1 MKTLSVQ
8 AWELSA
14 SIINAIKNHPFN
26 QELMSGKLSR
36 DKFTY
41 YIEQDSLYLNDF
53 SRCHAILATK
63 APPSYTQIFLKFSE
77 YTLLAEQDAV
87 HHFFKELFDF
97 KSTHQTTP
105 ATLCYTNYLLRTCLM
120 EPVEVGIAAVLPCFW
135 VYRDIGLYIAQSS
148 ANNNPYA
155 RWIETYSSDDFGQ
168 AVNQAIV
175 IFDELGLQTTE
186 AIRQKMLDAFYKS
199 TCFEWHFWND
209 AYNQVVFDR
218 IK

>member
-1 MKTLSVQ
+1 MRTLSVQ

-36 DKFTY
+36 DRFTY

-63 APPSYTQIFLKFSE
+63 VPPSYTQIFLKFSE

-87 HHFFKELFDF
+87 HHFFKELFNF
-97 KSTHQTTP
+97 KSTNQITP

-155 RWIETYSSDDFGQ
+155 RWIETYSSDDFSQ
-168 AVNQAIV
+168 AVNQAIS

>member
-1 MKTLSVQ
+1 
-8 AWELSA
+8 
-14 SIINAIKNHPFN
+14 
-26 QELMSGKLSR
+26 
-36 DKFTY
+36 
-41 YIEQDSLYLNDF
+41 
-53 SRCHAILATK
+53 
-63 APPSYTQIFLKFSE
+63 
-77 YTLLAEQDAV
+77 
-87 HHFFKELFDF
+87 
-97 KSTHQTTP
+97 
-105 ATLCYTNYLLRTCLM
+105 M

-155 RWIETYSSDDFGQ
+155 RWIEAYSSDDFSQ
-168 AVNQAIV
+168 AVNQAIS